1 MDRNANGVLRERV
14 KATSP
19 SKSEDHLL
27 LRALRGERTPRT
39 PVWMMRQAGRFDPE
53 YRAIRASAGLELEE
67 LFARAEHAVQ
77 ITPLPQ
83 RFGVDALILFQD
95 ILTPLGPMGLP
106 FVFRPGPVSEHAVT
120 DAAAADRLRPFDP
133 TEAMPFVFDS
143 IHGVLRDLDGA
154 LPLLGFAGAPF
165 TLLTYAVC
173 GGSPGET
180 GARRVAAFLRDHAD
194 AAEQLLARLA
204 HVTADYLTAQIA
216 AGVHAVQLFE
226 SSAGLLDESTYARW
240 ALPYQTRVVRS
251 IRSCCAGTPVIVF
264 AREVS
269 PERLAVTGAHAIS
282 IGTNFDLA
290 KARETVGPSVGLQGN
305 VDPLLLR
312 DGTCEQ
318 VEASARAAI
327 DAGQHQGHVLNLG
340 HGVRKETPV
349 ENFETMA
356 RVAHDHRCQ
365 PSEAPARA

>member
-1 MDRNANGVLRERV
+1 M
-14 KATSP
+14 KAASP
-19 SKSEDHLL
+19 SNPEEHLL

-39 PVWMMRQAGRFDPE
+39 PVWMMRQAGRFDPQ
-53 YRAIRASAGLELEE
+53 YRSIRASAGLELEE
-67 LFARAEHAVQ
+67 LFASAEHAVQ

-120 DAAAADRLRPFDP
+120 DAALADRLRAFDP
-133 TEAMPFVFDS
+133 AEAMPYVFDS
-143 IHGVLRDLDGA
+143 IRGVLRDLGDA

-165 TLLTYAVC
+165 TLFTYAVC

-180 GARRVAAFLRDHAD
+180 GSGRVAAFLRDHAD
-194 AAEQLLARLA
+194 AAERLLERLA
-204 HVTADYLTAQIA
+204 EVTADYLTAQIA

-226 SSAGLLDESTYARW
+226 SSAGLLDEPDYARW
-240 ALPYQTRVVRS
+240 ALPYQTRVVRHVQT
-251 IRSCCAGTPVIVF
+251 RCAGTPVILF
-264 AREVS
+264 AREVR
-269 PERLAVTGAHAIS
+269 PEVLVATGAQAIS
-282 IGTNFDLA
+282 IGTDFDLA
-290 KARETVGPSVGLQGN
+290 EARETVSPGVGLQGN

-327 DAGQHQGHVLNLG
+327 DAGRHQGHVLNLG

-349 ENFETMA
+349 ENFETMV
-356 RVAHDHRCQ
+356 RVAHEHRCQ
-365 PSEAPARA
+365 PSEAHASA